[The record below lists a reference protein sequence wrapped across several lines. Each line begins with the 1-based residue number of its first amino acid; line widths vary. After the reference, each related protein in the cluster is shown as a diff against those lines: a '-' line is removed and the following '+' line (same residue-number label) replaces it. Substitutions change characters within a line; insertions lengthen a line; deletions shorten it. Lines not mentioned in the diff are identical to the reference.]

1 LTDDLHH
8 TTNHP
13 DEKEIHVKFGFSS
26 YSFYQKMQTGEMTLF
41 DVFDWVAQ
49 SEGQH
54 LELATVSLS
63 EQMTSD
69 SSTLDTDPEFVAAI
83 KAKAASTGVE
93 LSNLVIPADFLP
105 GTREEF
111 DYQMERV
118 KGHIRVADELGI
130 RLFRHDV
137 VTWAHRDSGI
147 EDFER
152 SLPVIVDASKEIAQF
167 AAGYG
172 ITTSIENHG
181 LMMNA
186 SERVRRLI
194 YLVDEPNFKTT
205 LDVGNF
211 LVVDEN
217 PVTAT
222 TQNLPVASIIHLK
235 DFYIRPEREYP
246 GPGWL
251 LTAGGNHIRGSI
263 VGYGDMDMRSI
274 FRAIEA
280 SDFDGYVSIEFEGI
294 EDCLLGAQLGLENTL
309 RILEEIR

>member
-1 LTDDLHH
+1 M
-8 TTNHP
+8 
-13 DEKEIHVKFGFSS
+13 KFGFSS
-26 YSFYQKMQTGEMTLF
+26 YSFYQKMQKGEMSLL

-49 SEGQH
+49 SDGEH

-69 SSTLDTDPEFVAAI
+69 TSTLDTDREFVAAI

-93 LSNLVIPADFLP
+93 LSNLVIPANFMP
-105 GTREEF
+105 PTREEF
-111 DYQMERV
+111 EYQMERV

-137 VTWAHRDSGI
+137 VAWAHRDAGI

-152 SLPVIVDASKEIAQF
+152 SLPIIVDASKEIAQF

-172 ITTSIENHG
+172 ITTSVENHG

-211 LVVDEN
+211 LVVDED

-222 TQNLPVASIIHLK
+222 AQNLPFTSIIHLK
-235 DFYIRPEREYP
+235 DFYIRPERDYP

-251 LTAGGNHIRGSI
+251 LTAGGNHIRGAI

-274 FRAIEA
+274 LRAI
-280 SDFDGYVSIEFEGI
+280 SSSGYDGYVSIEFEGI
-294 EDCLLGAQLGLENTL
+294 EDCILGAQRGFENTV
-309 RILEEIR
+309 RILEEVR